1 MLSCLKA
8 PKFREGEAGALYLAP
23 DFRGFL
29 LGNIDPTSLES
40 TLIVKRKHKRKLKA
54 CATEDDPQVRNSHIT
69 SVEKAVKED
78 GDRLNFKLSPG
89 KMK

>member
-1 MLSCLKA
+1 V
-8 PKFREGEAGALYLAP
+8 
-23 DFRGFL
+23 
-29 LGNIDPTSLES
+29 N
-40 TLIVKRKHKRKLKA
+40 RKHKRKLIA
-54 CATEDDPQVRNSHIT
+54 CATEDDPQVGNSHIT